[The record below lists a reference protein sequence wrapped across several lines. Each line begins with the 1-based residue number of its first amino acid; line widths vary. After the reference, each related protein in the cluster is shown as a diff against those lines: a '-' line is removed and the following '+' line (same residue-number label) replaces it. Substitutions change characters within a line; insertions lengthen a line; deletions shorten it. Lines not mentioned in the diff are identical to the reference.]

1 MTPLHLVRDRLGNI
15 FEGEEALFLGHPSME
30 DDLKK
35 KIAELVLQRG
45 HVVARDRVGYLISLL
60 DRVRRDCREILLPI
74 PGAAVLRMAQPRHD
88 FEQAIER
95 SHLPANMM
103 GPRGRR
109 P

>member
-1 MTPLHLVRDRLGNI
+1 MAPLHLVRDRLGNI

-60 DRVRRDCREILLPI
+60 DRVRRDRREILLPI
-74 PGAAVLRMAQPRHD
+74 PRAAMHWVPQSGHDVQQTVEGAAHC
-88 FEQAIER
+88 
-95 SHLPANMM
+95 S
-103 GPRGRR
+103 
-109 P
+109 